1 MDKRH
6 SKVHLGIEVTI
17 SCFHGVSPSAL
28 RGQSRRYGYE
38 LRGYPLFTPDFN
50 LLYYYTSSISLYQ
63 PLAMPL
69 IMEPNPPPPPQNLS
83 PPTPPSPT
91 LHPTHL
97 AIPLPFSPHTTL
109 HLQITR
115 LETSNLIFLTS
126 TDPSTSGSLSSL
138 GSFVY
143 AMPNVRFPLSTARQP
158 IHLSLTRIKP

>member
-1 MDKRH
+1 
-6 SKVHLGIEVTI
+6 
-17 SCFHGVSPSAL
+17 
-28 RGQSRRYGYE
+28 
-38 LRGYPLFTPDFN
+38 
-50 LLYYYTSSISLYQ
+50 
-63 PLAMPL
+63 MPL

-143 AMPNVRFPLSTARQP
+143 AMPNRYQPSDPLCTPLYSLPGSIDFATRVAKILARRTGKPVYVGCSIVLGNPTVEEEVAYVRAAVGEAMKVLGDGE
-158 IHLSLTRIKP
+158 KG